1 MQAIPVL
8 TKAFDRVRW
17 LERLYGD
24 DIPWAAIQDGFELF
38 GEKILLATKAEG
50 IFKPKQMP
58 RGIISIKTTKPR
70 PGRQNIYEDREVS
83 EGYFR
88 YDLKKGVYDKGSNK
102 NLMAAFEDQTPFIY
116 FHAIAEG
123 RYKAIWPCYIRKV
136 HREAMYCEVVLGDSI
151 PAHADIPNIVVY
163 QNKLEAPVRAYA
175 VRETRVRLHQAT
187 FRANVLK
194 AYNHK
199 CALSELPVT
208 PLLEA
213 AHITP
218 DSDSFSS
225 TEISNGIAM
234 SRLHHCAYDRYLI
247 GITPDLDVAVSDRI
261 LCEAD
266 SDLLKALKNL
276 DGQKLRI
283 PSNPEHQPD
292 KTRLAE
298 RYDEYLLLN

>member
-1 MQAIPVL
+1 MEAVPIL

-24 DIPWAAIQDGFELF
+24 DIPWAAIQQGFELA
-38 GEKILLATKAEG
+38 GEKILLGTRAEG
-50 IFKPKQMP
+50 IFKPKQMR
-58 RGIISIKTTKPR
+58 RGIISIKTTQPR

-88 YDLKKGVYDKGSNK
+88 YDLKKGAYDKGSNK
-102 NLMAAFEDQTPFIY
+102 NLMEAFEDQTPFIY

-123 RYKAIWPCYIRKV
+123 RYKAIWPCYIHKV
-136 HREAMYCEVVLGDSI
+136 HREAMYCEVVLGDT
-151 PAHADIPNIVVY
+151 ALAQTDARNIVVY
-163 QNKLEAPVRAYA
+163 PDRLEVPVRAYA
-175 VRETRVRLHQAT
+175 VREVRVRLHQAT

-194 AYNHK
+194 AYNQK
-199 CALSELPVT
+199 CALSELRVT
-208 PLLEA
+208 ELLEA

-234 SRLHHCAYDRYLI
+234 SPLHHCAYDRCFI
-247 GITPDLDVAVSDRI
+247 GITPDLNITVSDRI
-261 LCEAD
+261 LYEAD
-266 SDLLKALKNL
+266 SDLLKTLKNL
-276 DGQKLRI
+276 DRQKLRL
-283 PSNPEHQPD
+283 PSNPNHHPD

-298 RYDEYLLLN
+298 RYDEYLRLN